1 LTSNV
6 LEFQIIH
13 YEPLYSDANLVY
25 NTILELSNDFK
36 EKGEDNVNIRVLA
49 YFYEGMLYIIKADDF
64 FKQKDFGKSF
74 EHFEEGLKLINRSR
88 ASRGREGDQIFD
100 EMIKWISYTEGMKK
114 LCSSFS
120 EEDIDK
126 KLSLVDESI
135 KNFENFLEARKNE
148 KNQIDEIV
156 AKARIN
162 FAKYLYKKI
171 ESAKYIENSKKY
183 KRYLLDA
190 RSKLMKANFLYRSF
204 DAELTELQNLIDEIT
219 KQHIVN
225 RAEGFWDQGTVNI
238 INSNFKAALRLFTIA
253 SEYYSRASEICENF
267 MEQRLYLALS
277 KITEASSIEAN
288 ANELYKRNDK
298 PQDASKKF
306 SEAVEVVDIALGLLT
321 SIKSETLINNM
332 TAQRSFYE
340 ALSLETEGIYMFD
353 SENFAKAH
361 KKFEQAIAKLDETQI
376 KATEGN
382 IDQLLEFVRTSK
394 SEIEGYISMTK
405 AMI

>member
-1 LTSNV
+1 MTSNV